1 MGLSGQKLSPEE
13 LFDAVTTK
21 YVKYS
26 SSTNSL
32 ISFNY
37 CILPELAPKWVK
49 LSLKLFLSPF
59 CQN

>member
-1 MGLSGQKLSPEE
+1 MGLSGQKLSSEE
-13 LFDAVTTK
+13 LFDAVITK
-21 YVKYS
+21 YVRYS

-37 CILPELAPKWVK
+37 CILPELAPKWVE